1 MLYLF
6 CYYIRLIIKMKKNN
20 FEVELKQILLK
31 LVNGETNIDEK
42 GKKTLMDK
50 LNQKI
55 DLFRMKLLEIQRKK

>member
-55 DLFRMKLLEIQRKK
+55 DLFRKKLLEIQRKK

>member
-6 CYYIRLIIKMKKNN
+6 CYYISLIIKMKKNN

-50 LNQKI
+50 LNQKL
-55 DLFRMKLLEIQRKK
+55 DLFRKKLLEIQRKK